1 MHFPPSDPRWQNS
14 DSSVFLNHAI
24 KLADQEGFC
33 IHHVDITLIC
43 EAPNLAPY
51 RSAMR
56 EIVASILSIDI
67 STVSI
72 KATTTEGLG
81 SLGRSEGIAAQ
92 AIANLSPKTAP

>member
-1 MHFPPSDPRWQNS
+1 
-14 DSSVFLNHAI
+14 
-24 KLADQEGFC
+24 
-33 IHHVDITLIC
+33 
-43 EAPNLAPY
+43 
-51 RSAMR
+51 MR